1 MLFLAR
7 GHRACFW
14 WVMSIAV
21 ALWAAAPHPIAVRA
35 DEPAASDDDVP
46 APPPAAAE
54 DEPSESP
61 APSTPPDEDDP
72 APAETPPSGKEENDP
87 AAAAD
92 SDSSDQPAKTGENQ
106 PPAASDS
113 EAMADDSAEQP
124 ADASADADA
133 PGKLP
138 GAEDSDG
145 DRHGELHGDDIE
157 AAPERLHATMLEG
170 VRPGETTREQL
181 HAAWGEPKHVDGGPN
196 PRETFDV
203 PPYGKVRATIVDDVV
218 DSLAISLP
226 GPVSID
232 EAVRQLQLGDV
243 ESVEVLND
251 AGKLVG
257 QAYPERGVMFGFA
270 QKTNPPS
277 VFQIVIEPVDAQ
289 AFLDRATKR
298 LDERYADCFADIQQ
312 ALKLAPDAVR
322 GHWLHAE
329 LTLRA
334 GDLEQALE
342 SAQRTVELDP
352 GEFEYRLTLAKVQAT
367 VGDFEEAI
375 KQVSAVANAKDAS
388 PIMAARAQLQWG
400 DYLAAREKHDYE
412 QALRKHQAAI
422 KLAEQLIGSPK
433 QAERVAAKELLVDAH
448 LAVAH
453 DIGWGHWQHKSKVVP
468 KWIERATVFA
478 DDLVAHEGAS
488 VETKFRVSERA
499 LAALAGI
506 AAPPDAGPWVRTVNE
521 LGQRMLERATDTS
534 YRAHLAWRLATALGD
549 AVEIEA
555 TRQKLDRALAL
566 GNAAMEYFEQGAEA
580 GKQLTTGDYLR
591 GRLAYRLGAVFAVQK
606 SEHERA
612 IAWYDRAVPLLET
625 PVPPFAVDCG
635 KQGELFVSMAVSYWE
650 TSNRREALRL
660 TNQGVKLMEQ
670 AAGQGLLAKPA
681 LAVPYSNLASMHE
694 QLGDM
699 QEARRYS
706 ELAARYEPK
715 R

>member
-1 MLFLAR
+1 MMFLAR
-7 GHRACFW
+7 GQTALFCCVIVF
-14 WVMSIAV
+14 AV
-21 ALWAAAPHPIAVRA
+21 VLWAAAPNSVAVQA
-35 DEPAASDDDVP
+35 DEPVASDDNP
-46 APPPAAAE
+46 APPPAATD

-61 APSTPPDEDDP
+61 APSAPADEDDP
-72 APAETPPSGKEENDP
+72 APGETPPSSGKDEDGPEPP
-87 AAAAD
+87 AE
-92 SDSSDQPAKTGENQ
+92 SESSDQPVPADEDQ
-106 PPAASDS
+106 PAA
-113 EAMADDSAEQP
+113 EAKPDTSAEQP
-124 ADASADADA
+124 AANATDDDA

-138 GAEDSDG
+138 SAEDADAQAP
-145 DRHGELHGDDIE
+145 DRGEPQSEDIQ
-157 AAPERLHATMLEG
+157 AAPERLQATMLQG

-181 HAAWGEPKHVDGGPN
+181 HAIWGEPKQVDGGQT

-203 PPYGKVRATIVDDVV
+203 RPYGKVRATLVDDVV

-226 GPVSID
+226 GPISID
-232 EAVRQLQLGDV
+232 EAVRQLQL
-243 ESVEVLND
+243 ENLECVEVLND

-270 QKTNPPS
+270 QKSNPPA
-277 VFQIVIEPVDAQ
+277 VFQIVIEPLDAQ

-298 LDERYADCFADIQQ
+298 LEDRYADCFSDIQR
-312 ALKLAPDAVR
+312 ALELAPDAVR
-322 GHWLHAE
+322 AHWLHAE

-334 GDLEQALE
+334 GDLEQAMQ
-342 SAQRTVELDP
+342 SAVRTVELAP
-352 GEFEYRLTLAKVQAT
+352 GEYEYRLTLAKVQAA
-367 VGDFEEAI
+367 VGDFNEAI
-375 KQVSAVANAKDAS
+375 KQVSGVANAAEAS
-388 PIMAARAQLQWG
+388 PTMAARAQLQWG

-412 QALRKHQAAI
+412 QAVRKHQSAV
-422 KLAEQLIGSPK
+422 KLVEKLIGSPK
-433 QAERVAAKELLVDAH
+433 YAERVAAKEVLVDAH
-448 LAVAH
+448 LAVAR

-488 VETKFRVSERA
+488 AEIKFRVAEQA
-499 LAALAGI
+499 LAALAGVS
-506 AAPPDAGPWVRTVNE
+506 APPDAGAWVRTVSE
-521 LGQRMLERATDTS
+521 LGQRMLAQATDTS
-534 YRAHLAWRLATALGD
+534 YRAHLAWRLAIALGD

-566 GNAAMEYFEQGAEA
+566 GNAAMEYFDQGEEA
-580 GKQLTTGDYLR
+580 GKQLNTRDYLR
-591 GRLAYRLGAVFAVQK
+591 GRLAYRLGAIFAVQK

-625 PVPPFAVDCG
+625 PVPPYAVDCG

-650 TSNRREALRL
+650 TNNRREALRL

-670 AAGQGLLAKPA
+670 AADQGLLAKPA